1 MDAQSE
7 LGMKKADMFWM
18 RYPDRR
24 FTASMEFVMD
34 ISLKVQLRG
43 GPTPLAPSKAGAWSP
58 AIGGE
63 GGIALLGVPILCF

>member
-43 GPTPLAPSKAGAWSP
+43 GQYLSRLRKLGPGLPPSEVKV
-58 AIGGE
+58 
-63 GGIALLGVPILCF
+63 ALHC